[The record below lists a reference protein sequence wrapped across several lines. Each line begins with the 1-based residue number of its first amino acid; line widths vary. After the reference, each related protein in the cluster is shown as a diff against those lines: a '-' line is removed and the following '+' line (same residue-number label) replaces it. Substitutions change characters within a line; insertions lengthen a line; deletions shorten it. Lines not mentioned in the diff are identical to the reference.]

1 MLRQIAQLPY
11 PLPNTLTMN
20 EKQDLIPS
28 EKRQEAPKN
37 TVHVGQLKES
47 DKKKLESDIAKSLQ
61 KLGKEMTHKEIQE
74 LIAVIDT
81 SKNLA
86 SLKEKLE
93 WLRQGGDEV
102 LLKEILKISES
113 IRKGAIEGIKELR
126 VDVTEVLKNTPVE
139 LRKWVFLSE
148 KFKKVGR
155 FENSELGENIIL
167 DIGGFWIGAL
177 DSIFAIAKL
186 LVRLLAD
193 LYRLPQDLLQASRN
207 KS

>member
-1 MLRQIAQLPY
+1 M
-11 PLPNTLTMN
+11 T
-20 EKQDLIPS
+20 EKQGLTPS
-28 EKRQEAPKN
+28 QKQPEAPKN

-61 KLGKEMTHKEIQE
+61 KLWKEMTHKEIQE
-74 LIAVIDT
+74 LITMIDT

-102 LLKEILKISES
+102 LLKEILKISEA
-113 IRKGAIEGIKELR
+113 IRKGAIEWIKELR

-148 KFKKVGR
+148 KFKQVGR
-155 FENSELGENIIL
+155 FENSELGENILL

-186 LVRLLAD
+186 LGRLLAD

>member
-1 MLRQIAQLPY
+1 
-11 PLPNTLTMN
+11 
-20 EKQDLIPS
+20 
-28 EKRQEAPKN
+28 
-37 TVHVGQLKES
+37 
-47 DKKKLESDIAKSLQ
+47 LQ
-61 KLGKEMTHKEIQE
+61 KLWKEMTHKEIQE
-74 LIAVIDT
+74 LITMIDT

-102 LLKEILKISES
+102 LLKEILKISEA
-113 IRKGAIEGIKELR
+113 IRKGAIEWIKELR

-148 KFKKVGR
+148 KFKQVGR
-155 FENSELGENIIL
+155 FENSELGENILL

-186 LVRLLAD
+186 LGRLLAD

>member
-1 MLRQIAQLPY
+1 
-11 PLPNTLTMN
+11 
-20 EKQDLIPS
+20 
-28 EKRQEAPKN
+28 
-37 TVHVGQLKES
+37 
-47 DKKKLESDIAKSLQ
+47 LQ
-61 KLGKEMTHKEIQE
+61 KLWKEMTHKEIQE
-74 LIAVIDT
+74 LITIIDT

-102 LLKEILKISES
+102 LLKEILKISEA
-113 IRKGAIEGIKELR
+113 IRKGAIKWIKELR

-148 KFKKVGR
+148 KFKKVGK

>member
-1 MLRQIAQLPY
+1 
-11 PLPNTLTMN
+11 MN
-20 EKQDLIPS
+20 EKQDINPS

-37 TVHVGQLKES
+37 TVHVGHLKES
-47 DKKKLESDIAKSLQ
+47 EKKKLESDIAKSLQ

-74 LIAVIDT
+74 LITMIDT

-86 SLKEKLE
+86 SLKEKLD

-139 LRKWVFLSE
+139 LRKWIFLSE
-148 KFKKVGR
+148 KFKKVAR

-167 DIGGFWIGAL
+167 DIWGFWIGAL